1 MSSPISDLSDCLIV
15 YGLEIGFA
23 ERRIALAKL
32 IHEDGLSVTDL
43 ELLGDHCQA
52 TTTNEASAANVLR
65 KLLSEPKLRDERL
78 ADLRKRAEL
87 QRAKQGGDANG
98 DSRKPIGPLE
108 GEDREVWDHD
118 RQCRIAYCHH
128 HGDRW
133 PVEKVARELG
143 VRLTVA
149 EGMIDRG
156 RVLCASPVLDGK
168 RHAAPPTP
176 TENATAQREER
187 QRIGDFRQRMRD
199 DQTKSK
205 TARKP
210 AGIDWKRLAWH
221 KADLL
226 EIVRQN
232 GKIDLAGVHRD
243 RTRTGALAD
252 LEGGG
257 HILRDGPPDADSV
270 QPYRIATSD
279 DQRRQFR
286 EQMRAWYHAD
296 MERKNHRV
304 AGMVEVAHADQA

>member
-1 MSSPISDLSDCLIV
+1 MTASTINDLSDCLII

-23 ERRIALAKL
+23 ERRIALANL

-87 QRAKQGGDANG
+87 QRAKQGGAANG

-156 RVLCASPVLDGK
+156 RVLCSSPVLDGK
-168 RHAAPPTP
+168 RRAPSP
-176 TENATAQREER
+176 TEEAKAQREER
-187 QRIGDFRQRMRD
+187 QRGSDFRQRMRD
-199 DQTKSK
+199 DQARAGAS
-205 TARKP
+205 RKP

-221 KADLL
+221 KRDLL
-226 EIVRQN
+226 EAVRES
-232 GKIDLAGVHRD
+232 GKIDLASMRGD
-243 RTRTGALAD
+243 RARALAT
-252 LEGGG
+252 LEADG
-257 HILRDGPPDADSV
+257 HILRDGPPDAHSV

-279 DQRRQFR
+279 EQRRQFR
-286 EQMRAWYHAD
+286 DQMRAWCHAD
-296 MERKNHRV
+296 MERRNARA
-304 AGMVEVAHADQA
+304 AGAIQEVAV